1 MGYEDFWNPYNN
13 NSPYPGS
20 SNNSS
25 QNPPATPRQS
35 PYAPPSKD
43 PFGFS
48 PGGRPKPDQGG
59 DASQPKPRNVQDM
72 LNWGVGITKNMALPN
87 PNKYIDRAVGQNYDP
102 WSNESLN
109 NPYAFMKDKAN
120 TGGYDYSD
128 YMNPEGDPRMYRAL
142 AQQGAA
148 NANARTR
155 ASMMGLRARMGN
167 NPSAYGLAALQ
178 SGMQGQSDLANQMA
192 NARVQSMNQNR
203 QFREG
208 MLNRA
213 MGLQDERRSMWQ
225 KQIEREAVN
234 AMDLAAYQR
243 KSDIDKKN
251 RPRRRV
257 LGIF

>member
-1 MGYEDFWNPYNN
+1 MGYYDNW
-13 NSPYPGS
+13 SPYGEGQYTNGGDKS
-20 SNNSS
+20 SPSPTAPS
-25 QNPPATPRQS
+25 PRQDVWG
-35 PYAPPSKD
+35 P
-43 PFGFS
+43 
-48 PGGRPKPDQGG
+48 PGGMPRPRGAFD
-59 DASQPKPRNVQDM
+59 RFREN
-72 LNWGVGITKNMALPN
+72 TK
-87 PNKYIDRAVGQNYDP
+87 NKYIDRAVGQNYDP

-109 NPYAFMKDKAN
+109 NPYKFIGNPAN
-120 TGGYDYSD
+120 TGGYNYAD
-128 YMNPEGDPRMYRAL
+128 YMNPEGDPRMYAAL

-155 ASMMGLRARMGN
+155 ASMMGLRSRMGN

-192 NARVQSMNQNR
+192 NARVQSMGQNR

-234 AMDLAAYQR
+234 AMDLEAYKR
-243 KSDIDKKN
+243 KSEIDKKN

>member
-1 MGYEDFWNPYNN
+1 MGYYDNW
-13 NSPYPGS
+13 SPYGDYAQMKGGS
-20 SNNSS
+20 
-25 QNPPATPRQS
+25 ATPS
-35 PYAPPSKD
+35 APNPQVDSWLD
-43 PFGFS
+43 TPT
-48 PGGRPKPDQGG
+48 RRI
-59 DASQPKPRNVQDM
+59 PRNSLEKLRQ
-72 LNWGVGITKNMALPN
+72 NQA
-87 PNKYIDRAVGQNYDP
+87 NKYIDRAVGTNYDP
-102 WSNESLN
+102 WSNESLS
-109 NPYAFMKDKAN
+109 NPYKFMSNPLN
-120 TGGYDYSD
+120 TGGYNYAN
-128 YMNPEGDPRMYRAL
+128 YMDEGGDKNLYGAL
-142 AQQGAA
+142 AQQGAM

-178 SGMQGQSDLANQMA
+178 SSMQGQSDLANTMA
-192 NARVQSMNQNR
+192 NARVQSINQNR

-213 MGLQDERRSMWQ
+213 MNLQDERRSMWQ

-234 AMDLAAYQR
+234 AMDLDAYKR